1 MTDAK
6 INANSDAPAMS
17 PADLAERVRRLRA
30 REDLTQDELANR
42 VGYAASTIS
51 KAENFH
57 EGDGMVGAR
66 ITIIETLT
74 DETVEGPLYR

>member
-1 MTDAK
+1 MTDAPK
-6 INANSDAPAMS
+6 TSNAEPQIMTPAELS
-17 PADLAERVRRLRA
+17 ERA
-30 REDLTQDELANR
+30 RKLRKEAGLNQRDLGDK
-42 VGYAASTIS
+42 VGYSTSTIS